1 MRSEV
6 AIRSLRSSIS
16 QTKGKSV
23 ERERRTDGY
32 GSKWKK
38 WALVYL
44 GVGAI
49 VYLVIYLAVSSGGGY
64 GG

>member
-1 MRSEV
+1 
-6 AIRSLRSSIS
+6 
-16 QTKGKSV
+16 V

-32 GSKWKK
+32 SSKWKK

-44 GVGAI
+44 GAGAI

-64 GG
+64 GS

>member
-1 MRSEV
+1 M
-6 AIRSLRSSIS
+6 
-16 QTKGKSV
+16 

-44 GVGAI
+44 GVAAV
-49 VYLVIYLAVSSGGGY
+49 VYLVIYLVMSSGGGGY
-64 GG
+64 GS

>member
-1 MRSEV
+1 M
-6 AIRSLRSSIS
+6 
-16 QTKGKSV
+16 

-44 GVGAI
+44 GVAAV

-64 GG
+64 GSQPRRVASGDLKEK